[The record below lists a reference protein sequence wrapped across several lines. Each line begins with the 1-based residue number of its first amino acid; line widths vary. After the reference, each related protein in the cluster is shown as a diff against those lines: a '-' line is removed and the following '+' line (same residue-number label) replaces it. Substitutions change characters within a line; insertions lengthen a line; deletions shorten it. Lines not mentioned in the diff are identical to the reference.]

1 MLPFSLVLAV
11 VFGWWR
17 DLDPNSLEEV
27 AGKFGLTAVIT
38 STVSDAA
45 HTSNTNRWILIPLG
59 LVLLFW
65 FTYGLVRAARL
76 VSTTAWDVP
85 YTRMT
90 HAPRVVATTLGVI
103 VGVWATALVAA
114 YVREWSGGIG
124 LVTTV
129 IVVAAYA
136 AAGLLAFSYLPHR
149 PAPWTAL
156 LPGAILFAL
165 GMEAVHLFTVYYL
178 VEKIGRSSALYGSLG
193 TAAVLLLWLYVVGRL
208 FVAAIMLNATLW
220 TRDHPS
226 SSD

>member
-1 MLPFSLVLAV
+1 VRARFGSVDAAVEAYFKERRSAGALLGAGLAYRLFLWMLPFSLVLAV

-90 HAPRVVATTLGVI
+90 HAPR
-103 VGVWATALVAA
+103 
-114 YVREWSGGIG
+114 S
-124 LVTTV
+124 
-129 IVVAAYA
+129 
-136 AAGLLAFSYLPHR
+136 SR
-149 PAPWTAL
+149 P
-156 LPGAILFAL
+156 
-165 GMEAVHLFTVYYL
+165 
-178 VEKIGRSSALYGSLG
+178 RSA
-193 TAAVLLLWLYVVGRL
+193 
-208 FVAAIMLNATLW
+208 
-220 TRDHPS
+220 
-226 SSD
+226 